1 MATAEKSRTKASG
14 PSDEAKAG
22 SRAAGSKKAGSG
34 GRAAKPK
41 GRRARVEAK
50 QKARAAKLRARA
62 GSRWR
67 VHYDVDGPRVRL
79 GMAWFVGAVVA
90 FTVGIVGIVLYF
102 GVAFGA
108 AGSHCLRTWRAAGR
122 DVDPTVAL
130 GSVAVVVTLAAFG
143 PKLMGLGVL
152 ALAGFAVAVSIVG
165 GDDES
170 PGVSMGNVGLIL
182 QCALPAAVAG
192 GCVVLLADREIWSAI
207 ALVLLVSAYESGD
220 YLVGSGAANNVEGPL
235 AGAAGVLVVSMAV
248 AAGGFP
254 PFGVGEAM
262 LFGLLVAPLAFGGQY
277 LATAMLPHSRAF
289 APALRRVDSLLLA
302 APIWYFGIDAF
313 VS

>member
-1 MATAEKSRTKASG
+1 MATAEKSRPKTA
-14 PSDEAKAG
+14 
-22 SRAAGSKKAGSG
+22 KKAAAKKVAAEKS
-34 GRAAKPK
+34 AAKPK
-41 GRRARVEAK
+41 GRRARVQAK
-50 QKARAAKLRARA
+50 QKARADKLHARS

-67 VHYDVDGPRVRL
+67 VHYDIDGPRVRL
-79 GMAWFVGAVVA
+79 GVAWFVGAVVA
-90 FTVGIVGIVLYF
+90 FIVGLVGIVLYF

-152 ALAGFAVAVSIVG
+152 ALAGLAIAVSLG
-165 GDDES
+165 GGADEGS
-170 PGVSMGNVGLIL
+170 PSVSMGNVGLIL
-182 QCALPAAVAG
+182 QCALPPAVAG
-192 GCVVLLADREIWSAI
+192 GCLVLLADREIWSAI
-207 ALVLLVSAYESGD
+207 ALVFIASAYESGD
-220 YLVGSGAANNVEGPL
+220 YLIGSGAANNVEGPL

-262 LFGLLVAPLAFGGQY
+262 AFGLLVAPLALGGQY

-302 APIWYFGIDAF
+302 APLWYFGIGAF

>member
-1 MATAEKSRTKASG
+1 MATAEKSRTKSSG
-14 PSDEAKAG
+14 PPTKKTGGA
-22 SRAAGSKKAGSG
+22 KKA
-34 GRAAKPK
+34 APKPK
-41 GRRARVEAK
+41 GRRARAEAK
-50 QKARAAKLRARA
+50 QKARTAKLRARA

-67 VHYDVDGPRVRL
+67 IHYDIDGPRVRL
-79 GMAWFVGAVVA
+79 GIAWFVGAVIA
-90 FTVGIVGIVLYF
+90 FTVGLVGIVLYF

-152 ALAGFAVAVSIVG
+152 ALAGFAVAVSLG
-165 GDDES
+165 GRDDEDT
-170 PGVSMGNVGLIL
+170 PTVSMANVGLVL
-182 QCALPAAVAG
+182 QSALPPAVAG
-192 GCVVLLADREIWSAI
+192 GCVILLADREVWSAI

-220 YLVGSGAANNVEGPL
+220 YLVGSGAANSVEGPL

-254 PFGVGEAM
+254 PFDVGEAL
-262 LFGLLVAPLAFGGQY
+262 LFGLLVAPLALGGQY

-302 APIWYFGIDAF
+302 APVWYFGIDTF